1 MEVKKGYKQTEIG
14 IIPEDWEVDLLVNN
28 VTKVGSG
35 ITPRG
40 GEKVYKKEGI
50 PFIRSQNIGW
60 GKLLLDDV
68 VYIDSITHSSF
79 KETEIKLYDILL
91 NITGASI
98 GRCAIADE
106 KIKNGNVNQHVCI
119 IRTVKEKINPFYLGY
134 LLLSQSGQSQIDS
147 FQAGGNRQGLNF
159 EQIKSFKIHIPSL
172 HEQTAITNALSDID
186 ALIESLEKV
195 ITKKRNIKQGAM
207 QQLLTGK
214 KRLPGFGGDGI
225 SRKGYKQTEIG
236 IIPEEWKVKTLD
248 DLFCVSGGF
257 PIPREKLSDNGF
269 CYLHYGDIHKSER
282 TFIDVTKDFFRIP
295 KLKIPIGKIHA
306 KSLLKDGDIV
316 FVDASEDEE
325 GASKHIVIR
334 NSKNISF
341 ISGLHT
347 IVLKSKDQTLN
358 NKYKQFCFK
367 SQDIK
372 NQFYYFATGTK
383 VFGISKSNI
392 KKIQIPLPALCEQT
406 AIAEVLSDM
415 DSEIEALEKKLNK
428 YKKVKQGMMQELLTG
443 KKRLI

>member
-159 EQIKSFKIHIPSL
+159 EQIKSFKIHIPPL

-195 ITKKRNIKQGAM
+195 IIKKRNIKQGAM

-225 SRKGYKQTEIG
+225 SRKGYKQTEVG
-236 IIPEEWKVKTLD
+236 IIPEDWDVVRLGDVCSKIIDGTHRTPNYIND
-248 DLFCVSGGF
+248 G
-257 PIPREKLSDNGF
+257 IPFYSVENVTNNDFFNTKFISKQEHYQLIKRCKPEK
-269 CYLHYGDIHKSER
+269 GDILLTR
-282 TFIDVTKDFFRIP
+282 IGTLGLTKLINWEVEASIYVS
-295 KLKIPIGKIHA
+295 LA
-306 KSLLKDGDIV
+306 LLKLNSLINNNYLYV
-316 FVDASEDEE
+316 F
-325 GASKHIVIR
+325 
-334 NSKNISF
+334 
-341 ISGLHT
+341 T
-347 IVLKSKDQTLN
+347 KSKQFIN
-358 NKYKQFCFK
+358 NVEKRSLINAIPQKINMEEICK
-367 SQDIK
+367 
-372 NQFYYFATGTK
+372 
-383 VFGISKSNI
+383 ISIVVPTNKE
-392 KKIQIPLPALCEQT
+392 EQT